1 METYYK
7 PIYLFIIGIINFI
20 IFALD
25 IQFDKDFMTWMW
37 LLISQIS
44 FMFFLINIIQ
54 ILIEKNK

>member
-1 METYYK
+1 MRYI
-7 PIYLFIIGIINFI
+7 PNIILFIIGIINFI